1 MQMYHLERRTVR
13 VKFKV
18 HGRDW
23 CHLVAGV
30 EVQCKGML
38 DSSLAFSL
46 DRTKLSLPQHLDFFL
61 K

>member
-1 MQMYHLERRTVR
+1 M
-13 VKFKV
+13 KFKV